1 MIMQNKR
8 LITCFGVLLLIVFI
22 GDTVFADIYRYKDEK
37 GVWHFTNIKSDVR
50 YKLYIKTRD
59 EKPAVFIK
67 KYNNII
73 DQASERFNLKSSL
86 IKAVIKA
93 ESSFDHKAVSKKG
106 AKGLMQLMPKTVN
119 DMEVA
124 DPYNPEENIFGGAKY
139 LSSLM
144 ERFKNNIEHAL
155 AAYNAGPEKVEQYN
169 GIPPYSETKEF
180 VKRVLSYL
188 KEYESTKQ

>member
-1 MIMQNKR
+1 MLQKQELMNNTQR
-8 LITCFGVLLLIVFI
+8 FLAG
-22 GDTVFADIYRYKDEK
+22 
-37 GVWHFTNIKSDVR
+37 
-50 YKLYIKTRD
+50 
-59 EKPAVFIK
+59 KPA
-67 KYNNII
+67 NN
-73 DQASERFNLKSSL
+73 ALLWGARGTGKSSL

>member
-1 MIMQNKR
+1 
-8 LITCFGVLLLIVFI
+8 
-22 GDTVFADIYRYKDEK
+22 
-37 GVWHFTNIKSDVR
+37 
-50 YKLYIKTRD
+50 
-59 EKPAVFIK
+59 
-67 KYNNII
+67 
-73 DQASERFNLKSSL
+73 
-86 IKAVIKA
+86 
-93 ESSFDHKAVSKKG
+93 
-106 AKGLMQLMPKTVN
+106 MQLMPKTVN